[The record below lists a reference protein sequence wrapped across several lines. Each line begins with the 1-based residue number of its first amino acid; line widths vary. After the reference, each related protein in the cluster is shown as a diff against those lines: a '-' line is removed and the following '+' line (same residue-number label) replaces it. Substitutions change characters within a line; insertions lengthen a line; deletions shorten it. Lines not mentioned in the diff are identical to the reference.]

1 MAIWLDMG
9 VKEDRIKSIVKLY
22 YSKPEIQNY
31 LLEFGRGRE
40 VVPSYMGEAYGRR
53 PDALQYPS
61 DVIGAVN
68 KGATS
73 FHCSEELWSDPLGI
87 DSEMSLRELSDL
99 RNGWDLLIDIDSPY
113 LDYSK
118 IAARLILDELE
129 NQGVKNYGIKFSG
142 SKGFHLIIPWKA
154 FSNYVGEEDISDMF
168 PEWPRA
174 ICQYILFRIRGKYN
188 EEVSKMEVNFEALK
202 ERTNL
207 SKEDVMTIVD
217 SETGESAKEGKI
229 AIFVCPICDMRI
241 ERPNMKITNRKL
253 KCPQDTCA
261 GVLDLIEL
269 KDYFYTEGGASSFD
283 KFSGDQE
290 RGSVILSKDAK
301 GQDFKESFKQEI
313 SGEKMASLDL
323 VLVASRH
330 LFRMPYSLH
339 EKTGMAS
346 VVIGKEDIENFNPK
360 MADPLGVKIKDF
372 MPECAP
378 GEGGILLEN
387 ARAWKKIKDE
397 AEGVAEKNKYS
408 DYKPVDMKGVSE
420 DMFPAPINKLLKGVK
435 DGKKRG
441 LFILL
446 TFLKS
451 VGFNGEKIVEIVQEW
466 NKKNEQPLK
475 EGYVRS
481 QISWHM
487 KQKKQILPPNYS
499 NDNFYKDLE
508 LLDKEPK
515 TKNPVADVSRALRR
529 KQGGSGS

>member
-1 MAIWLDMG
+1 MG

-22 YSKPEIQNY
+22 YSKPEVQSY
-31 LLEFGRGRE
+31 LLKFGEGRE
-40 VVPSYMGEAYGRR
+40 VVPSYMGEAYGKR
-53 PDALQYPS
+53 PDVLQYPS
-61 DVIGAVN
+61 DVMGAVN

-87 DSEMSLRELSDL
+87 DSEMSLRELGDL
-99 RNGWDLLIDIDSPY
+99 RVGWDLLIDIDSPY
-113 LDYSK
+113 LDYSR
-118 IAARLILDELE
+118 IAARLILEELE
-129 NQGVKNYGIKFSG
+129 EQGVKNYGIKFSG
-142 SKGFHLIIPWKA
+142 SKGFHLIVPWKA
-154 FSNYVGEEDISDMF
+154 FPKSLGEGDEENASDMF

-174 ICQYILFRIRGKYN
+174 ICEYILFKIRPKYN

-217 SETGESAKEGKI
+217 KETGESAKEGKI
-229 AIFVCPICDMRI
+229 AILVCPVCDMRI

-269 KDYFYTEGGASSFD
+269 KDYFYIEGGASSFD
-283 KFSGDQE
+283 KFSDEPG
-290 RGSVILSKDAK
+290 RGNVLLTKEARTE
-301 GQDFKESFKQEI
+301 DFKEDFKQEI

-346 VVIGKEDIENFNPK
+346 VVLTKEDIENFNPR
-360 MADPLGVKIKDF
+360 MADPLTARVRDF
-372 MPECAP
+372 MPECEP
-378 GEGGILLEN
+378 EEGRVLLER
-387 ARAWKKIKDE
+387 AIAWKKIKSE
-397 AEGVAEKNKYS
+397 MEGVEEKKKYS
-408 DYKPVDMKGVSE
+408 DYKPIDMKGVTES
-420 DMFPAPINKLLKGVK
+420 MFPAPIKKLLKGVG

-451 VGFNGEKIVEIVQEW
+451 TGFEGEKIVEIVQEW
-466 NKKNEQPLK
+466 NKRNEQPLK

-499 NDNFYKDLE
+499 NDNFYKDLG
-508 LLDKEPK
+508 LLDKEQK
-515 TKNPVADVSRALRR
+515 SKNPVVDVARELRR
-529 KQGGSGS
+529 RT